1 MMAGGQIL
9 EGGRI
14 MNSPTIALSPDEEDR
29 AVSIRGGKVLTF
41 TLGKE
46 GYGIT
51 ITKIREIIGMM
62 PITKV
67 PRTSDFVKGV
77 INLRGRVIPVIDLR
91 MRFGMEDM
99 DYTDRTCIVIVEVVA
114 NNGTVQMGIIVD
126 SVSEVL
132 NIQEGDVEAAPDLSA
147 GDRTRYIMGMAKIG
161 ESVKILIDIDRVLG
175 EKAIDEVERAVA
187 S

>member
-1 MMAGGQIL
+1 
-9 EGGRI
+9 
-14 MNSPTIALSPDEEDR
+14 MNSPAIALSPDEEDR
-29 AVSIRGGKVLTF
+29 AASIRGGKVLTF
-41 TLGKE
+41 MLGGE

-62 PITKV
+62 PVTSV
-67 PRTSDFVKGV
+67 PRTNDFVKGV
-77 INLRGRVIPVIDLR
+77 INLRGKVIPIIDLR
-91 MRFGMEDM
+91 IRFGMEEIE
-99 DYTDRTCIVIVEVVA
+99 YTDRTCIVIVEVVA

-132 NIQEGDVEAAPDLSA
+132 NIQDGDVEAAPELSA

-175 EKAIDEVERAVA
+175 GKAIEEVERAAA